1 MENGTEGKNFYIPMN
16 NRTGL
21 VRSPYEYPQYYLAD
35 PWQFKLLGIYMFFL
49 ILTGFP
55 INALTLVVTAQNK
68 KLRQPLNFI
77 LVNLAVA
84 GLIMV
89 CFGFTVCVYSC
100 MVGYFSMGPL
110 GCTIEGF
117 MATLGGKLMQNAE
130 EQIVADGRIQ
140 CFCSYSDSCASHQQ
154 VKCLC
159 GLLWS

>member
-21 VRSPYEYPQYYLAD
+21 VRSPFEYPQYYLGD

-49 ILTGFP
+49 ICTGFP

-89 CFGFTVCVYSC
+89 CFGFTITFVTSMY
-100 MVGYFSMGPL
+100 GYFIFGPMG
-110 GCTIEGF
+110 CAIEGF
-117 MATLGGKLMQNAE
+117 MATLGGM
-130 EQIVADGRIQ
+130 VA
-140 CFCSYSDSCASHQQ
+140 FFH
-154 VKCLC
+154 
-159 GLLWS
+159 